1 MQLLCNCLSI
11 LRVPLAFLLL
21 SSEPWVRLL
30 AIALAMLTDIFDG
43 YLARKMNATS
53 KIGAILDP
61 LADKFFAL
69 FALGVFFMES
79 QISGLESIAF
89 LSRDLFLA
97 AFAVYLTL
105 SGNWG
110 RQKILSLTWGKVS
123 TACQLLVL
131 MTLAL
136 GFRLPSLSYSIFV
149 AFGALAF
156 RDFYLYLQRQKEGE
170 SSSIKA

>member
-1 MQLLCNCLSI
+1 MQLFCNCISL

-21 SSEPWVRLL
+21 SPLPWVRLL
-30 AIALAMLTDIFDG
+30 AIALAMTTDIFDG

-61 LADKFFAL
+61 LTDKFFAL
-69 FALGVFFMES
+69 FALSVFFMES
-79 QISGLESIAF
+79 KISGLESCAF
-89 LSRDLFLA
+89 LSRDIFLA

-105 SGNWG
+105 SQNWG

-123 TACQLLVL
+123 TSCQLLAL

-156 RDFYLYLQRQKEGE
+156 RDFYLHLQRQKVG
-170 SSSIKA
+170 I